1 MFKIIKKC
9 KDNKIFWEFSYEMYY
24 RGDKSFKFKGKKL
37 INVTIKFCVCINITN
52 FSYHLQE

>member
-37 INVTIKFCVCINITN
+37 INVTVKFCVCINITN
-52 FSYHLQE
+52 FSYHL